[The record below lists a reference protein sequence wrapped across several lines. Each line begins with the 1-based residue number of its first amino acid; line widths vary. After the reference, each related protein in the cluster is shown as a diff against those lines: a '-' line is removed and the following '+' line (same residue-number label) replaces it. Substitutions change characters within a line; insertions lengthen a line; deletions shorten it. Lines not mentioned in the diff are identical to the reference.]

1 MYILI
6 FSLISLLAG
15 GIVWEGTHNASL
27 PSFSPPAITNLKGS
41 QEATLFELYREAVN
55 NYVSD
60 NPGFSGTVPSGSL
73 NLPAGTVVTS
83 SFSNEVSSGTAW
95 SWITPGSMVSPSSIL
110 SSLSAKSKD
119 SLLVGLNQNGTLF
132 SPISG
137 STGISVPATVPNG
150 ALVSLWE
157 SSTQGSPP
165 PPSGTWPQEQSSSS
179 SYSAYDGNTSWNCL
193 STQWFR
199 VYCYRYSGCRA
210 DGYLV
215 YLYRYYRAYVNYGG
229 SIGGRWSSWKVQSC
243 GYRCSSD
250 YVDICSEWQEQYQW
264 ASYSCTNYDWIF
276 QPDGS
281 PSDPSSSCTQTST
294 WWESSP

>member
-55 NYVSD
+55 SYVSA
-60 NPGFSGTVPSGSL
+60 NPGFSGTVPVGSL
-73 NLPAGTVVTS
+73 NLPAGTVVPS

-95 SWITPGSMVSPSSIL
+95 SWIAPGSMVSPSSIL

-132 SPISG
+132 SPVSG

-150 ALVSLWE
+150 ALASLWE

-179 SYSAYDGNTSWNCL
+179 SYSAYDGTTRYVCL
-193 STQWFR
+193 SYGSYPCDRCTGYGR
-199 VYCYRYSGCRA
+199 RRRCYRTT
-210 DGYLV
+210 
-215 YLYRYYRAYVNYGG
+215 
-229 SIGGRWSSWKVQSC
+229 
-243 GYRCSSD
+243 CSYCSD
-250 YVDICSEWQEQYQW
+250 SQIQYQW
-264 ASYSCTNYDWIF
+264 ASYNCTNYDWIF
-276 QPDGS
+276 QPGGT
-281 PSDPSSSCTQTST
+281 PSDPSSSCIQTST

>member
-15 GIVWEGTHNASL
+15 GVVWEETHNASL

-55 NYVSD
+55 NYVSA
-60 NPGFSGTVPSGSL
+60 NPGFSGTVPVGSL
-73 NLPAGTVVTS
+73 NLPAGTVVPS
-83 SFSNEVSSGTAW
+83 SFSNEVASGTAW
-95 SWITPGSMVSPSSIL
+95 SWIAPGSMVSPSSIL

-132 SPISG
+132 SPVSG

-150 ALVSLWE
+150 ALASLWE

-165 PPSGTWPQEQSSSS
+165 PPAGTWPHEQSSSS
-179 SYSAYDGNTSWNCL
+179 SYSAYDGT
-193 STQWFR
+193 TQR
-199 VYCYRYSGCRA
+199 VCTKYGYYCTRGGTPTC
-210 DGYLV
+210 
-215 YLYRYYRAYVNYGG
+215 RYYRGRQICTCPGRYNYYRYGCI
-229 SIGGRWSSWKVQSC
+229 SWST
-243 GYRCSSD
+243 
-250 YVDICSEWQEQYQW
+250 QYQW
-264 ASYSCTNYDWIF
+264 ASYSCTNTDWIF
-276 QPDGS
+276 QPGGS
-281 PSDPSSSCTQTST
+281 PSDPSSSCIQTST